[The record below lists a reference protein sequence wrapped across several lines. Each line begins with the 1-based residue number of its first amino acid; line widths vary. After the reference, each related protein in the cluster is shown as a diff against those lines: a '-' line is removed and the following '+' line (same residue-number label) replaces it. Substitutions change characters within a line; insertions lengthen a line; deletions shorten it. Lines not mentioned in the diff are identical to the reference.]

1 MLQPLWCFS
10 RHAPPVPLLIAKFV
24 RHFLSPV
31 IKLGQGKKGAV
42 TLTTNNGRSP
52 FARGDEGSIGDMADA
67 FESRRREV
75 SIDRK
80 PSRPVDIF
88 QGEWLQLF
96 GYALATLYLVYFV
109 VLYRA
114 GTWIVN
120 ATGLPI
126 YTDFGIWWAAG
137 MQALHGNP
145 AALYDPGELA
155 KLQTALFRP
164 GEAFYPNWPY
174 PPTIFLVLAPLA
186 LLPYRYAFIT
196 WDVATLAGCVA
207 VVYLIVRRRAAIALA
222 LAAPFSAWSFLA
234 AYNGF
239 LTASLIGGSLLFLE
253 RRPVLSGV
261 FIGCL
266 TYKPQFGILFP
277 VALVAS
283 RHWRAIISAAVTV
296 GVLCAVSIA
305 LFGAAAW
312 AAFPSG
318 LFAQTGL
325 NLMADEDSNW
335 GYLQTVYGLVRYL
348 HGGAGL
354 AWLAQATTAAGLA
367 VIVWLVWR
375 SRVCYALKAA
385 TLTTAALIATPY
397 AFAYDMAA
405 IVVPAAF
412 LASDQLRSGLLP
424 GDKAVWIMLFGVPLL
439 VLVTLGDNAGQ
450 TTFGGT
456 PVSLLVAIALLAVI
470 LRRAGAMPAGAP
482 SRHAPG
488 HRRTK
493 PAPTSGAGPR

>member
-1 MLQPLWCFS
+1 MIY
-10 RHAPPVPLLIAKFV
+10 AA
-24 RHFLSPV
+24 
-31 IKLGQGKKGAV
+31 
-42 TLTTNNGRSP
+42 
-52 FARGDEGSIGDMADA
+52 
-67 FESRRREV
+67 ESHRRETNP
-75 SIDRK
+75 DRK
-80 PSRPVDIF
+80 PSRSVDIF
-88 QGEWLQLF
+88 NSRWLQSF
-96 GYALATLYLVYFV
+96 GFAFAMLYLLYFV
-109 VLYRA
+109 IVYRA
-114 GTWIVN
+114 GTWIVDSN
-120 ATGLPI
+120 GLPI

-145 AALYDPGELA
+145 AALYDPVELA
-155 KLQTALFRP
+155 KLQAALFGP
-164 GEAFYPNWPY
+164 GAAFYPNWPY
-174 PPTIFLVLAPLA
+174 PPTILLVLAPLA

-207 VVYLIVRRRAAIALA
+207 IVYLIVRRRAAIALA
-222 LAAPFSAWSFLA
+222 LAAPFSAWTFLA

-253 RRPVLSGV
+253 RRPVLAGV

-283 RHWRAIISAAVTV
+283 RHWRAIVGVLVTV
-296 GVLCAVSIA
+296 GVLAAVSTA

-312 AAFPSG
+312 AAFPRG

-325 NLMADEDSNW
+325 NLMAGQDSNW

-367 VIVWLVWR
+367 VVVWLVWR

-385 TLTTAALIATPY
+385 TLTAAALIATPY

-412 LASDQLRSGLLP
+412 LARDQLHSGLLP
-424 GDKAVWIMLFGVPLL
+424 GDKAVWIMLFGVPLV
-439 VLVTLGDNAGQ
+439 VLVIFGDNAGQ

-456 PVSLLVAIALLAVI
+456 PVSLLATIALLAVI
-470 LRRAGAMPAGAP
+470 LRRAVAMPAGTCLPPDAP
-482 SRHAPG
+482 LLSAG
-488 HRRTK
+488 ESNLQ
-493 PAPTSGAGPR
+493 AASGAGPG

>member
-1 MLQPLWCFS
+1 MINAVESHVNDADLNRKSS
-10 RHAPPVPLLIAKFV
+10 R
-24 RHFLSPV
+24 S
-31 IKLGQGKKGAV
+31 
-42 TLTTNNGRSP
+42 
-52 FARGDEGSIGDMADA
+52 
-67 FESRRREV
+67 
-75 SIDRK
+75 
-80 PSRPVDIF
+80 VDIF
-88 QGEWLQLF
+88 NSQWLQSF
-96 GYALATLYLVYFV
+96 GFALAMLYALYFV
-109 VLYRA
+109 IVYRA
-114 GTWIVN
+114 GTWIVDG
-120 ATGLPI
+120 TGLPI

-155 KLQTALFRP
+155 KLQAALFGQ

-174 PPTIFLVLAPLA
+174 PPTILLVLAPLA

-196 WDVATLAGCVA
+196 WDAATLLGCVA

-239 LTASLIGGSLLFLE
+239 LTASLIGGSVLLLE
-253 RRPVLSGV
+253 RRPLLAGV

-266 TYKPQFGILFP
+266 TYKPQFGVLFP

-283 RHWRAIISAAVTV
+283 GHWRAIISAAVTV
-296 GVLCAVSIA
+296 GVLAAVSIA

-385 TLTTAALIATPY
+385 TLTAAALIATPY

-405 IVVPAAF
+405 IVVPATF

-424 GDKAVWIMLFGVPLL
+424 GDKAVWIMLFGVPLV

-450 TTFGGT
+450 ITFGGT

-470 LRRAGAMPAGAP
+470 LRRAVAMPAGAP

-493 PAPTSGAGPR
+493 PAPASGAGPG